1 MATTPAQTPTSVT
14 ASTST
19 SSVASSSTP
28 TSTGSVS
35 ATTPAA
41 AIDVAQMN
49 TFRSYVT
56 MLGDPT
62 AKDEI
67 KMKAAQ
73 ELNENWELITQC
85 GNFQS
90 FLEHSMK
97 IFIKILQ
104 EGDPLFISEYNLQ
117 QVGDL
122 WLLFFFFCAFNYYYY
137 SKKMESKPFSD
148 LPMTELICNI
158 FFCFLLKR
166 ISGAK
171 IDLRNDSSCARH

>member
-1 MATTPAQTPTSVT
+1 MATTPGQTPTSASAST
-14 ASTST
+14 SSSSSSSASTST
-19 SSVASSSTP
+19 STP
-28 TSTGSVS
+28 ATVI

-85 GNFQS
+85 GNFQA

-117 QVGDL
+117 QVCNL
-122 WLLFFFFCAFNYYYY
+122 PPINFNQ
-137 SKKMESKPFSD
+137 
-148 LPMTELICNI
+148 I
-158 FFCFLLKR
+158 
-166 ISGAK
+166 
-171 IDLRNDSSCARH
+171 RNQIIK

>member
-19 SSVASSSTP
+19 SSVGSASTP
-28 TSTGSVS
+28 TSSSAVAVP

-117 QVGDL
+117 QVGDRT
-122 WLLFFFFCAFNYYYY
+122 
-137 SKKMESKPFSD
+137 FS
-148 LPMTELICNI
+148 
-158 FFCFLLKR
+158 F
-166 ISGAK
+166 
-171 IDLRNDSSCARH
+171 

>member
-1 MATTPAQTPTSVT
+1 M

-19 SSVASSSTP
+19 INVAS
-28 TSTGSVS
+28 
-35 ATTPAA
+35 AA
-41 AIDVAQMN
+41 QVDAAQMN

-73 ELNENWELITQC
+73 ELSENFELITQC
-85 GNFQS
+85 SGFQL

-97 IFIKILQ
+97 IFIKILH

-117 QVGDL
+117 QVSSI
-122 WLLFFFFCAFNYYYY
+122 N
-137 SKKMESKPFSD
+137 P
-148 LPMTELICNI
+148 
-158 FFCFLLKR
+158 LKF
-166 ISGAK
+166 
-171 IDLRNDSSCARH
+171 DRN

>member
-19 SSVASSSTP
+19 PSIASASTP
-28 TSTGSVS
+28 TPAAS
-35 ATTPAA
+35 ATTPATT
-41 AIDVAQMN
+41 IDVAQMN

-117 QVGDL
+117 QV
-122 WLLFFFFCAFNYYYY
+122 
-137 SKKMESKPFSD
+137 SD
-148 LPMTELICNI
+148 
-158 FFCFLLKR
+158 R
-166 ISGAK
+166 ISSYFVG
-171 IDLRNDSSCARH
+171 SSNLKVICKHFLFHSKTT